1 MLIHFYIA
9 IILHCYITIF
19 PDAVARVLLPYIS
32 AQGSEASLPRDL
44 ALSLWAGIGAFVQ
57 SARGRPGSSRL
68 IPAHS
73 GSSRTV
79 GRRAVGGTDSE
90 WSLIWGIIAGQ
101 HLPVRVVN
109 GA

>member
-1 MLIHFYIA
+1 M
-9 IILHCYITIF
+9 IF

-57 SARGRPGSSRL
+57 SAR
-68 IPAHS
+68 AHS
-73 GSSRTV
+73 RPFQAIPGHPGRFRSVS
-79 GRRAVGGTDSE
+79 RRAGRLPVKENKRSNVGE
-90 WSLIWGIIAGQ
+90 LAEQ
-101 HLPVRVVN
+101 HLLVHMVN

>member
-1 MLIHFYIA
+1 MFVLRIFIA
-9 IILHCYITIF
+9 SNMYYYTIILLYYYINILLYYYITILLYYYITIF

-57 SARGRPGSSRL
+57 SARER
-68 IPAHS
+68 
-73 GSSRTV
+73 
-79 GRRAVGGTDSE
+79 D
-90 WSLIWGIIAGQ
+90 
-101 HLPVRVVN
+101 

>member
-1 MLIHFYIA
+1 MQILIYYYIA

-57 SARGRPGSSRL
+57 SARGGAGPSRAMPGHPGPCRS
-68 IPAHS
+68 
-73 GSSRTV
+73 V
-79 GRRAVGGTDSE
+79 GRRAGAWVGVPAACYGVF
-90 WSLIWGIIAGQ
+90 IAS
-101 HLPVRVVN
+101 
-109 GA
+109 